1 MTFNLF
7 LAVLLI
13 ITISITCSH
22 PWQRPHVHPCY
33 NCTNDDDI
41 KRIMEAT
48 RLMIGGAESKKG
60 NTNLQQLINPKNRK
74 NKQSRK
80 EGWSPLI
87 RFG

>member
-13 ITISITCSH
+13 ITISIACSH

-33 NCTNDDDI
+33 TCQNDDDI
-41 KRIMEAT
+41 KRIMEAA
-48 RLMIGGAESKKG
+48 RLMIRGLESKKDD
-60 NTNLQQLINPKNRK
+60 TNLQLIHRKNRK
-74 NKQSRK
+74 NKKPGK
-80 EGWSPLI
+80 EDWSPLI